1 MIEDSWLTRKIIHS
15 ETIGDNTNRV
25 KEKSDSQL
33 NGIFMFVCLRL
44 DALICSKANIA

>member
-1 MIEDSWLTRKIIHS
+1 MIEDSWLTGKIIHNKA
-15 ETIGDNTNRV
+15 IGDNTNRV

-44 DALICSKANIA
+44 DALISSKENIA